1 MANPEA
7 KPKKPAPPKKASE
20 ELLRAQGRLDS
31 ACVRGDPQDVIDNL
45 RAERDV
51 VLAKEKK

>member
-1 MANPEA
+1 MIKPEEKA
-7 KPKKPAPPKKASE
+7 KKPAPPKKASE

>member
-1 MANPEA
+1 MTNPEE
-7 KPKKPAPPKKASE
+7 KPKKPAPPKKSSD

-45 RAERDV
+45 RAERDA
-51 VLAKEKK
+51 VLAKEAK